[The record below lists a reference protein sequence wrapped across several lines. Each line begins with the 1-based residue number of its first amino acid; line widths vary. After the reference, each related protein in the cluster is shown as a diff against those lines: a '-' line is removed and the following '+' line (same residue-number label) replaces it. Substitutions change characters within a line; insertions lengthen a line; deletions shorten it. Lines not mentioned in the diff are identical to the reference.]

1 MCIQSRAITFDVS
14 AYVFCQNKKTRPK
27 KHQKNPKKTKKRPL
41 IYDRLLRDPDA
52 MESCLG
58 VEREVSRVQDKIT
71 SVRNAQRKTLDEV
84 IDAVQKAKQ
93 ELQNGK
99 KL

>member
-1 MCIQSRAITFDVS
+1 MCIQSKAVTFDVS
-14 AYVFCQNKKTRPK
+14 AYVFCQNKKKDQKTPK
-27 KHQKNPKKTKKRPL
+27 KWSKKTKKKPL

>member
-1 MCIQSRAITFDVS
+1 MSKQ
-14 AYVFCQNKKTRPK
+14 KKQDQKTPK
-27 KHQKNPKKTKKRPL
+27 KLSLKNTKKKPL

>member
-1 MCIQSRAITFDVS
+1 MCIQSKAITFDVS
-14 AYVFCQNKKTRPK
+14 AYVIFQNKKTKTNKYPK
-27 KHQKNPKKTKKRPL
+27 NLKVTKKPL

-93 ELQNGK
+93 ELQNGE

>member
-1 MCIQSRAITFDVS
+1 MFFVKT
-14 AYVFCQNKKTRPK
+14 KKTRPK
-27 KHQKNPKKTKKRPL
+27 NTKKVKPKKTKKEPL

>member
-1 MCIQSRAITFDVS
+1 MTFLRMFFV
-14 AYVFCQNKKTRPK
+14 
-27 KHQKNPKKTKKRPL
+27 KTKKKPRPTNTKRVKTKKPL
-41 IYDRLLRDPDA
+41 IYAIYDRLLRDPDA